1 MRQILT
7 TDLSCPTTKSS
18 VVFTHKFCNFAPK
31 KLFAIILQR
40 MISYL
45 QIENLTK
52 SYGDRMLFADVTFGI
67 NEGDKVGLI
76 AKNGTGKTTLLSI
89 IAGKED
95 YDSGRIVFNNDIRVG
110 YLEQVPSFQSSKSVI
125 DTCIEGDE
133 PLAIAVRNYEHAL
146 HNGNSDAMTAAIQEM
161 DNCKAWDYEDRFKQ
175 ILSMLKITD
184 INQPIE
190 QLSGG
195 QIKRVALAKILINEP
210 NLLILDEPTNHLDI
224 DMIEWLENYLSRNRM
239 AILMVTHDRYFL
251 DKVCNKIVEIDNEK
265 VYSYNGKYNYFLE
278 KRIERLD
285 AQNAELARAKNL
297 YRTELEWMR
306 RQPQARGSKA
316 RYRIN
321 AFHELQ
327 DKVST
332 KVNNKTLDINIK
344 SSYIGS
350 KIFVAHNVSKSFGEN
365 VIVKDFSYIF
375 ARYEKLGIVGNNGAG
390 KSSFIKLLLN
400 EYQPDNGFFEIGETV
415 RFGYYSQEGI
425 TFNESKKVI
434 DSVREIAEHIHFDEK
449 TSYSASQFL
458 NLFLFSAKD
467 QQKLIS
473 KLSGG
478 EKRRLYLATVL
489 MRQPNFLILDE
500 PTNDLDIVTL
510 EVLEDYISKFK
521 GCVII
526 ISHDRFFMDRT
537 VDHIFVFEGNG
548 VIKDFP
554 GNYSEYREWKQEN
567 DKLKD
572 AENPKE
578 QQKAK
583 ASNAEKNRNS
593 NKLTFKERKEFEEL
607 TKELDSLN
615 NEKQEIETIFSNG
628 SNTADLDRLAK
639 RYNELKSIIDEKEY
653 RWLELSEK
661 E

>member
-1 MRQILT
+1 
-7 TDLSCPTTKSS
+7 
-18 VVFTHKFCNFAPK
+18 
-31 KLFAIILQR
+31 

-125 DTCIEGDE
+125 DTCIEGNE

-467 QQKLIS
+467 QQKLIA

-572 AENPKE
+572 AEKPKE

>member
-1 MRQILT
+1 
-7 TDLSCPTTKSS
+7 
-18 VVFTHKFCNFAPK
+18 
-31 KLFAIILQR
+31 
-40 MISYL
+40 
-45 QIENLTK
+45 
-52 SYGDRMLFADVTFGI
+52 MLFADVTFGI

-467 QQKLIS
+467 QQKLIA

-572 AENPKE
+572 AEKPKE

-628 SNTADLDRLAK
+628 SNTADLDRLAT
-639 RYNELKSIIDEKEY
+639 RYNELKSSIDEKEY

>member
-1 MRQILT
+1 
-7 TDLSCPTTKSS
+7 
-18 VVFTHKFCNFAPK
+18 
-31 KLFAIILQR
+31 

-125 DTCIEGDE
+125 DTCIEGNE

-297 YRTELEWMR
+297 YRTELEWIR

-572 AENPKE
+572 ADKPKE

-615 NEKQEIETIFSNG
+615 NEKQEIETVFSIG